1 MSVFRFRQPQEPR
14 NLLWGLTIGY
24 CIVSKCY
31 GMFFKISRPRI
42 LAFYKTCKF
51 FFTSNV
57 SIQFLQPNRKSPL
70 GFDNK
75 LLEMFYGHALV
86 FSFHYPKFLKFW
98 YATCNFF
105 KFFSFFCHFL
115 GFSSLKSHIT
125 SSRVSLYVTA

>member
-24 CIVSKCY
+24 CIFSKCY

-42 LAFYKTCKF
+42 LAFYKTCNF
-51 FFTSNV
+51 FIFFTSNV
-57 SIQFLQPNRKSPL
+57 SIQVFQPNRTSPL

-98 YATCNFF
+98 YASCNFFF
-105 KFFSFFCHFL
+105 KFFEICQFL

-125 SSRVSLYVTA
+125 SSSA